1 MVVEQKVKISEFP
14 EFSILYYYQNFTKT
28 RKSWKVFFLLQI
40 LTVVLT
46 FSKIVFSRKSEAL
59 FFCDY

>member
-14 EFSILYYYQNFTKT
+14 EFSILYYYQNFYEN
-28 RKSWKVFFLLQI
+28 SEILESFFLLQI